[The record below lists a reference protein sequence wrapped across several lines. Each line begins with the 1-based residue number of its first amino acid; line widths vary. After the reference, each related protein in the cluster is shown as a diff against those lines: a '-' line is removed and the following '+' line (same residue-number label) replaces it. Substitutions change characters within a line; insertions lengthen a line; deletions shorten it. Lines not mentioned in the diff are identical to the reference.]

1 MIVKRAAC
9 LAALVVLARCA
20 TSTAP
25 ELSRDVDQILQRHH
39 RRTIAVAYVDLRD
52 GTSFFHNEREA
63 FHAAS
68 TMKVPVMLGIFEAVS
83 RGALRLEQPVRVR
96 NEFASI
102 VDGSPYRLN
111 PKDDS
116 DDEMYGFVGREVP
129 LQSLVRHM
137 IVRSSNLATN
147 NVIELIGAKQVMAL
161 MQRIGANDIRV
172 LRGVE
177 DQKAFDAGMNNTTTA
192 YDLMLIFRALGE
204 SRPRASGLGPHREV
218 MSEAWLSGDASQ
230 KMIDVLA
237 AQEFNRG
244 IPAGLPRGTRV
255 AHKTGDITRVAHDAG
270 LVFAPDG
277 SSYVLVVLTRGFNRL
292 RDAEKVMAQISRAVW
307 RGRNNLKPPA
317 SHN

>member
-1 MIVKRAAC
+1 MIAKRTH
-9 LAALVVLARCA
+9 LLVALVLSAGCA
-20 TSTAP
+20 TT
-25 ELSRDVDQILQRHH
+25 DVDQILRQHPGK
-39 RRTIAVAYVDLRD
+39 TIAVAYVDLRD
-52 GTSFFHNEREA
+52 GTTFLRNEHEM

-83 RGALRLEQPVRVR
+83 RGALRLDQPVRVR

-102 VDGSPYRLN
+102 FDASPYKLDPR
-111 PKDDS
+111 DDS
-116 DDEMYGFVGREVP
+116 DDEVYGLVGREVP
-129 LQSLVRHM
+129 LEYLVRHM

-161 MQRIGANDIRV
+161 MQRIGANEIRV

-204 SRPRASGLGPHREV
+204 RKII
-218 MSEAWLSGDASQ
+218 SGDASQ
-230 KMIDVLA
+230 KMIDILA

-255 AHKTGDITRVAHDAG
+255 AHKTGDITRIAHDAG

-277 SSYVLVVLTRGFNRL
+277 SSYVLVVLTRGFARL
-292 RDAEKVMAQISRAVW
+292 RDAEKVIAQISRAVW
-307 RGRNNLKPPA
+307 LARNK
-317 SHN
+317 ST

>member
-1 MIVKRAAC
+1 VIAKRTHLLVALV
-9 LAALVVLARCA
+9 LAAGCA
-20 TSTAP
+20 TT
-25 ELSRDVDQILQRHH
+25 DVDQILRRHPGK
-39 RRTIAVAYVDLRD
+39 TIAVAYVDLRD
-52 GTSFFHNEREA
+52 GTTLLRNEHEV

-83 RGALRLEQPVRVR
+83 RGALRLDQPVRVR

-102 VDGSPYRLN
+102 FDGSPYKLD

-116 DDEMYGFVGREVP
+116 DNEVYGVVGREVP
-129 LQSLVRHM
+129 LEYLVRHM

-204 SRPRASGLGPHREV
+204 RKII
-218 MSEAWLSGDASQ
+218 SGDASQ
-230 KMIDVLA
+230 KMVDILA

-244 IPAGLPRGTRV
+244 IPAGLPHGTRV
-255 AHKTGDITRVAHDAG
+255 AHKTGDITKVAHDAG

-277 SSYVLVVLTRGFNRL
+277 SSYVLVVLTRGFARL
-292 RDAEKVMAQISRAVW
+292 RDAEKVIAQISRAVW
-307 RGRNNLKPPA
+307 IGRNSFAAPA
-317 SHN
+317 SHH